1 MRIMLGILGVCL
13 AAQAWAG
20 DAMQRARQAYDDM
33 EFDAALRAVDQALG
47 DPQAQPP
54 DLVDAY
60 RVRGLSLSALER
72 LDEALEAFRAMLS
85 IDPKAAI
92 AADTSPKLAA
102 PFFQALAM
110 SRDVKPIALTHAAPP
125 ATGRPAALGVELR
138 SDPQGLVKGV
148 RLVHRGP
155 GGGWQRTPAQA
166 LAGAPR
172 ASFPPP
178 TGEAVEY
185 FFEALTGQGGV
196 LARVGGPDKPFAFR
210 APAAVAA
217 GPRAAKPPE
226 KPLEKPVNG
235 PAEQKDPPRAVAGL
249 GEGGRGGEDEE
260 DVAAPWYE
268 TWWFWTAVGVVV
280 VGTAL
285 GAGLG
290 VGLSGD
296 GSGPRDY
303 SIEVR

>member
-1 MRIMLGILGVCL
+1 MRIMLGVLGVCL

-33 EFDAALRAVDQALG
+33 EYDAALRAVELALG

-85 IDPKAAI
+85 IDPQAAI

-125 ATGRPAALGVELR
+125 AAGRPAALLVELR

-148 RLVHRGP
+148 RLAHRAP
-155 GGGWQRTPAQA
+155 GGGWQRAPAQP

-172 ASFPPP
+172 VSFAPPA
-178 TGEAVEY
+178 GEAVEY

-196 LARVGGPDKPFAFR
+196 LARIGSPDKPFAFR
-210 APAAVAA
+210 APAAVVA
-217 GPRAAKPPE
+217 GPRKDKPADR
-226 KPLEKPVNG
+226 
-235 PAEQKDPPRAVAGL
+235 PAERKDPPRAVAGL
-249 GEGGRGGEDEE
+249 GDGRDGEGEDE
-260 DVAAPWYE
+260 VATPWYE

-280 VGTAL
+280 VGSAL

-290 VGLSGD
+290 VGLSGQ

-303 SIEVR
+303 AIEVR